1 MATIA
6 DCIKEQGN
14 MDNEMEQFFNQRGSY
29 RMFDEFAEETEDITK
44 AKYCFTY
51 DTFDQMYFMYRLGK
65 NNILHNL
72 YDEDKGLSYFSQYN
86 NEWQQIDL
94 ARWNLPVLAA
104 VINKLEGE
112 KGFI

>member
-6 DCIKEQGN
+6 ECIKEQGN

-51 DTFDQMYFMYRLGK
+51 DTFDQMYFMYQLTK
-65 NNILHNL
+65 NNIYHNL
-72 YDEDKGLSYFSQYN
+72 DDQDKGLSYFGKYDN
-86 NEWQQIDL
+86 CWHQIDL
-94 ARWNLPVLAA
+94 DRWDLPVLAA
-104 VINKLEGE
+104 VIDKLKE
-112 KGFI
+112 KK